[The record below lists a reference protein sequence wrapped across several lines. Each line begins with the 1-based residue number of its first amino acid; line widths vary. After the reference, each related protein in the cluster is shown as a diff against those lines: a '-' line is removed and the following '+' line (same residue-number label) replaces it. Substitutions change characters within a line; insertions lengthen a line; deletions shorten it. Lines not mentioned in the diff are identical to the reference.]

1 MTGLLVRLF
10 IRHPTR
16 TADQRVREA
25 FGILGGAVG
34 VLCNLLLFAVKLS
47 VGLLTG
53 SIAVSADA
61 VNNLSDAGS
70 SVVALFGAHLA
81 AKPADDRHP
90 FGHGRMEYVAGLVV
104 AVIIIAVGLDFLKGS
119 LGRIFEPC
127 TVRFSWLLFALA
139 AGSVPVKLWMFFFY
153 RNIARRID
161 SPVLRATAFDSLSD
175 ILTTSVVL
183 LSLWTGTLT
192 SFPVDGI
199 AGVVV
204 AALVIL
210 GGIRVVKDTIDPL
223 LGEIPNPELVTALE
237 AKVLENP
244 DICGVHDLMMHNYGP
259 GRYFATAHAEMDSN
273 ADPVRMHDSLERT
286 EREVALSMPV
296 VLTLHCDPFEKD
308 DPEYKRWRL
317 AAVDAAKRLDGRF
330 HVYDFRISRN
340 AHSLLLRFDLL
351 VPRGCSADAAELRRK
366 FQQELGRDGEKIHV
380 LLRIEHAY
388 V

>member
-1 MTGLLVRLF
+1 MTGLLIRLF
-10 IRHPTR
+10 IRHPAR
-16 TADQRVREA
+16 TTDQRVREA
-25 FGILGGAVG
+25 YGILGGAVG
-34 VLCNLLLFAVKLS
+34 MLCNLLLFAVKLA

-119 LGRIFEPC
+119 VGRISDPC
-127 TVRFSWLLFALA
+127 TVRFSWLLFAFA
-139 AGSVPVKLWMFFFY
+139 AGSIPVKLWMFFFY
-153 RNIARRID
+153 RGIARRID

-204 AALVIL
+204 AALVIF

-244 DICGVHDLMMHNYGP
+244 DINGIHDLMMHNYGP
-259 GRYFATAHAEMDSN
+259 GRYFATAHAEINSS

-296 VLTLHCDPFEKD
+296 VLTLHCDPFEEN

-351 VPRGCSADAAELRRK
+351 VPRGCSADPAELRRK
-366 FQQELGRDGEKIHV
+366 FQHELGKNGEKIHV
-380 LLRIEHAY
+380 LIRIEHAY

>member
-1 MTGLLVRLF
+1 
-10 IRHPTR
+10 
-16 TADQRVREA
+16 
-25 FGILGGAVG
+25 
-34 VLCNLLLFAVKLS
+34 
-47 VGLLTG
+47 
-53 SIAVSADA
+53 
-61 VNNLSDAGS
+61 
-70 SVVALFGAHLA
+70 
-81 AKPADDRHP
+81 
-90 FGHGRMEYVAGLVV
+90 
-104 AVIIIAVGLDFLKGS
+104 
-119 LGRIFEPC
+119 
-127 TVRFSWLLFALA
+127 
-139 AGSVPVKLWMFFFY
+139 MFFFY
-153 RNIARRID
+153 RGIARRID
-161 SPVLRATAFDSLSD
+161 SPVLRATACDSLSD

-204 AALVIL
+204 AALVIF

-223 LGEIPNPELVTALE
+223 LGEIPNPDLVTALE

-244 DICGVHDLMMHNYGP
+244 DISGIHDLMMHNYGP
-259 GRYFATAHAEMDSN
+259 GRYFATAHAEMNS
-273 ADPVRMHDSLERT
+273 ATDPIRMHDSLERT

-296 VLTLHCDPFEKD
+296 VLSLHCDPFEED

-351 VPRGCSADAAELRRK
+351 VPRGCSADPAELRRK
-366 FQQELGRDGEKIHV
+366 FQHELGKNGEKIHV
-380 LLRIEHAY
+380 LIRIEHAY